1 MLAISI
7 SVSEDIQSLPAI
19 KKAPLKRKK
28 NPNAC
33 NLFVDAQFHWIEV
46 GNPDAY
52 AESFWSTEHGNH
64 PRCYHRLD
72 QKIYASL
79 LSEIAQLRN
88 RWIAGDV
95 SNLTH
100 QACEDR
106 FQQIEERVG
115 QYFKDENLPALVHKH
130 PKFPAPS
137 INWDLVAM

>member
-1 MLAISI
+1 MLAINI
-7 SVSEDIQSLPAI
+7 SVSEEIPNLHQI
-19 KKAPLKRKK
+19 KKASRKPK
-28 NPNAC
+28 KYSDAC

-64 PRCYHRLD
+64 PRCFHRLN

-79 LSEIAQLRN
+79 VCEIARIRN
-88 RWIAGDV
+88 QWFAGDV
-95 SNLTH
+95 SNLGH

-106 FQQIEERVG
+106 FRQIEERVG